1 MRLAGRGLSSDLV
14 ARLVTAIVAV
24 LQPSPFTPSTAT
36 AGAAAAQPSM
46 AAIRSLIWLLQTPSA
61 RTADASAPG
70 LITAERTDSP
80 PASPLSS
87 DAEAAAG
94 LDVDRDELSAAP
106 TWSNRRQ
113 RMARQKRLSGHVQLG
128 AGGDASSGALEHGS
142 SSTVRVGDGAGA
154 CAPHSIVRGVETHWK
169 PIDLWIMSA
178 NAAESQSYI
187 ESDTRVSY
195 IVSDLVGALQSNILL
210 YRPICGH

>member
-1 MRLAGRGLSSDLV
+1 MHTHCLIHSANALFNAQLLRGLDRGLGLRLAGRGLSSDLV

-24 LQPSPFTPSTAT
+24 LQPSSFAPSTAT
-36 AGAAAAQPSM
+36 AGAAAAAQPSM
-46 AAIRSLIWLLQTPSA
+46 AEIRSLIWLLQTPSA

-94 LDVDRDELSAAP
+94 LDVDNRDELIAAP

-169 PIDLWIMSA
+169 PIDL
-178 NAAESQSYI
+178 
-187 ESDTRVSY
+187 
-195 IVSDLVGALQSNILL
+195 
-210 YRPICGH
+210 